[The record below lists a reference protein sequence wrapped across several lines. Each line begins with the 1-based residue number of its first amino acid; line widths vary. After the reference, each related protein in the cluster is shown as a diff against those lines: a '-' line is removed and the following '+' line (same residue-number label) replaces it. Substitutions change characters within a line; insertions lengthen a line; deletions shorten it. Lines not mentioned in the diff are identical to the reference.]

1 MFGMGFFEIVVIA
14 IVAIIFLGPDKLP
27 QAIIDMVKFFK
38 VVKKT
43 IHDAKQTID
52 SELHLSTLQQEAS
65 SYHQHF
71 TSQIDN
77 ITKDIQLQ
85 EINDIFQDYKALP
98 QSQSQQSEPKA
109 LEPSSSSLLPSPAQ
123 NLAKTKQAKR
133 ADSPKAQNLATQKA
147 QKTPIKSQATK
158 SAKPK
163 PSTRKSTKP
172 TKSHPNLPES
182 IISFHQKAQK
192 VDSRIFHNTD
202 IFTST
207 NTMDCH
213 AMDCHAVQAVLAMTE
228 NNAVSEKVDSKETTQ
243 SIKKSQKAEIVLDS
257 DSQSA
262 GFLMK
267 NRGFLKKHR
276 RSLSGVPCF
285 QGAGKGIYLGDNEQ
299 VPAAK
304 STIYHKSPTP
314 TPKQKPTPKSEPHQC
329 LKS

>member
-123 NLAKTKQAKR
+123 NLA
-133 ADSPKAQNLATQKA
+133 TQKA

-182 IISFHQKAQK
+182 IISSHQKAQK

-213 AMDCHAVQAVLAMTE
+213 AVQAVLAMTE
-228 NNAVSEKVDSKETTQ
+228 NNAVSEKMDSKETTQ
-243 SIKKSQKAEIVLDS
+243 DIKKPQNKKAEIVLDS

-285 QGAGKGIYLGDNEQ
+285 QGAGEGILLGDNEQ
-299 VPAAK
+299 ARAAE
-304 STIYHKSPTP
+304 STIYRKRSNAHTQTKVQRQKVSPTNV
-314 TPKQKPTPKSEPHQC
+314 
-329 LKS
+329 

>member
-202 IFTST
+202 IFTPT
-207 NTMDCH
+207 NT
-213 AMDCHAVQAVLAMTE
+213 MDCHAVQAVLAMTE
-228 NNAVSEKVDSKETTQ
+228 NNAVSEKVDSKKTTQ
-243 SIKKSQKAEIVLDS
+243 SIKKSQNKKAEIVLDS
-257 DSQSA
+257 DSQAA

-285 QGAGKGIYLGDNEQ
+285 QGVGEGILLGDNEQ
-299 VPAAK
+299 VPAAE
-304 STIYHKSPTP
+304 STIYRKRSNTHTQTKANA
-314 TPKQKPTPKSEPHQC
+314 KK
-329 LKS
+329 

>member
-133 ADSPKAQNLATQKA
+133 ADSPKAQE
-147 QKTPIKSQATK
+147 S
-158 SAKPK
+158 
-163 PSTRKSTKP
+163 
-172 TKSHPNLPES
+172 SH
-182 IISFHQKAQK
+182 
-192 VDSRIFHNTD
+192 
-202 IFTST
+202 
-207 NTMDCH
+207 
-213 AMDCHAVQAVLAMTE
+213 
-228 NNAVSEKVDSKETTQ
+228 
-243 SIKKSQKAEIVLDS
+243 
-257 DSQSA
+257 
-262 GFLMK
+262 
-267 NRGFLKKHR
+267 
-276 RSLSGVPCF
+276 
-285 QGAGKGIYLGDNEQ
+285 
-299 VPAAK
+299 AK
-304 STIYHKSPTP
+304 S
-314 TPKQKPTPKSEPHQC
+314 PKNAHQI
-329 LKS
+329 SSHQIRQAQAFY